1 MSRLYV
7 IRSGDTGLLRHRPRG
22 RLSMLSPSRCS
33 RRPPG
38 RGMRRSA
45 GRVQPQPLLTSAS
58 WSGVWRGSGR
68 VQPQP
73 LLIGP
78 LLVGSSRT
86 LRAGARHGSVHR
98 FSPSRCSSTVSFQC
112 MANADARRLL
122 HRPYGRVRVTPLSG
136 REEGRRTWGAAPRTD
151 AMSVDLRPFGGTPP
165 SGATLRKLIQKL
177 ATESFVNSPQVTEM
191 TRSGVPRR
199 RARAQ
204 RRRPA
209 GRRR

>member
-7 IRSGDTGLLRHRPRG
+7 IRSGDTRLVDAAHAGGSACSAPAVAHVGLLVG
-22 RLSMLSPSRCS
+22 CV
-33 RRPPG
+33 
-38 RGMRRSA
+38 A
-45 GRVQPQPLLTSAS
+45 
-58 WSGVWRGSGR
+58 WCGSGSAPAVAHLATPCWLIAHAAR
-68 VQPQP
+68 WCAPWVGSTVQPQP
-73 LLIGP
+73 LLIRR
-78 LLVGSSRT
+78 LLSVHGERR
-86 LRAGARHGSVHR
+86 LRA
-98 FSPSRCSSTVSFQC
+98 
-112 MANADARRLL
+112 RLL